1 MIVNHIQGIEYLTDT
16 STILQADANG
26 DGLVNSYDLE
36 ESMKYRFGKGI
47 IPQLP
52 LATVLNTS
60 PYNGEADVSLSR
72 EFVVQFSMPIHE
84 DTNLSKILSCNS
96 NFPTT
101 AKLSGN
107 RMKATLYLNGSRW
120 SQNSEI
126 TVTLETKDL
135 KDVLG
140 RQFSVDS
147 KLQWSFTTVST
158 SGRDPGTS
166 VSGYVFDSDNSNGE
180 KPLEG
185 VIISVPGKEEELNA
199 TTNSDGY
206 FKLSGVP
213 AGRFFVNVDG
223 REVSIEGE
231 DTSKLWSTRSYYA
244 FVGKAWE
251 STLGKDVNATRYGS
265 YNENGIYQ
273 PDNRDG
279 KIFLP
284 LIKSGALKTVDPNA
298 DTNISFVGGYLDDVN
313 ESVRVMMQATS
324 LSIPRGSLISDSGIP
339 GGSVGIAPVAVDRL
353 PEPLP
358 DGLDL
363 PLVIT
368 IQTDGA
374 TNFDRPIP
382 ATFPNADN
390 LEPGAKSALWS
401 FDHDKG
407 KWEISGPMTVS
418 EDGLTISTDPGVG
431 IRQPGWHGSAPG
443 AQIFGRGGF
452 CGSTAEE
459 LNEASIQAT
468 LESVRAV
475 EGELQDF
482 ASFASGIEESIFLGN
497 WKFLNL
503 AQMHINSSGSNES
516 WQEVLSQNS
525 GLASLSNQVANVNDA
540 VDLILNDKTWVDLY
554 QRADAIKKAA
564 THCAN
569 KKRIDGSQQLI
580 QEEFDNFSN
589 FLESSKL
596 AMRTQVEKYQQFA
609 AAAQAMNSHLQ
620 SNLPPNLK
628 TFSTD
633 LSSYR
638 SALRTLPA
646 GRGGKRLDHQ
656 ILELVK
662 NWHQYLYNALS
673 PYLTDLTTNSF
684 VFLKRIGS
692 PAEEGASPPITTQR
706 IRVGRG
712 GSYDAILRPDS
723 VYEAW
728 MLEPRRL
735 QLGGI
740 IFVSPPNGGNRRI
753 SNISLG
759 PDNLGDRDNDLLS
772 DRSERVIGTDPD
784 KNDTDGDSLTDGFEV
799 INGSD
804 PNGGN
809 PVITGV
815 IATAPTNHGG
825 FSDRVIAEDNLVF
838 LGSRE
843 YGIDCFEVSGDADLP
858 VWISSKDT
866 DGSVRNFSFS
876 DSWLAVADGDAGVV
890 IFDFSDPRNPTT
902 IAQHLTDSPA
912 NAISLAGGIVWVGL
926 DDGTLFSMDAVH
938 GYKINQT
945 NFSAKIE
952 EIIFMDG
959 TLHVSTGYSL
969 KVIHAQNGFFETNDD
984 GTIEET
990 TYSTYGSTPWRG
1002 GRRLFVG
1009 VGFAYL
1015 TNYNGF
1021 THFDLS
1027 SPDQSY
1033 GTQISTQSFGW
1044 RRIVA
1049 NGSGLA
1055 LSAEGLFAWRS
1066 SDVSLYT
1073 VDSNGSFLREG
1084 GFLENFETTFRTLGN
1099 AQDISVYN
1107 GLAYAADG
1115 NRGLQVINYRAY
1127 EKGSTPPDILDI
1139 LSNDN
1144 NGSVE
1149 ESSTFSLG
1157 VVVSDDIQV
1166 KYVEFWVDGNLT
1178 KTDGSYPFSTNYLVP
1193 RLADEQNFTTQ
1204 IKVFDTGGNETNSSI
1219 QTWTISP
1226 DTTPPVLIDVLP
1238 REGSILLAGDTILAL
1253 FNEAIDPASVN
1264 NTTVEF
1270 KDISDPSNPLD
1281 VNDLNITY
1289 DDRLNAIQVKLPS
1302 YIAPGDYQVTFTTD
1316 IKDTLGNDLSQ
1327 SKSQT
1332 FIGPSEIHGAL
1343 WFDANHDRAQGS
1355 TESLLSGW
1363 TVFLDLDFNGELS
1376 SNEPSVLSGVDG
1388 NYSFVNLLPDTYSVT
1403 ESIPYKW
1410 VQTYPQSNPEDEMA
1424 PTRGFSLGGTLYQS
1438 SWTDYSGH
1446 HLINPQGQHF
1456 SIIEP
1461 ADQPHLGEEGIRSLT
1476 IKHHGPNGIDS
1487 GEISIFEGGSALNT
1501 EVALSNGAKEPI
1513 LHLSTRNSDKSFFT
1527 NNFSEEMPLGP
1538 TTDIIFKMGD
1548 LERNQTHLVP
1558 LAYLLGQNL
1567 EPIAEYG
1574 IHENASNL
1582 HEHLITRVSP
1592 SGKLLVVGL
1601 LDGNLSI
1608 GDQNVS
1614 EAEDGIRSLFIARTT
1629 QDFGTEFAQ
1638 TFFLDFDSDSDSDA
1652 YSNVSQ
1658 AKLDLHFLDD
1668 DRFMVTHSL
1677 GQSQF
1682 SDVVYYLFSSNGEL
1696 INSFAMPIE
1705 NDQDGIAGLSEDSFI
1720 QGWQTYKDSSSNHYA
1735 KLLDSNETDVLIDAS
1750 DTIHWDLHL
1759 GAGFTYNQSD
1769 ASYLFYP
1776 AGSTTAPSQA
1786 FSLVATG
1793 VLPFN
1798 YDNKYAI
1805 SPSGDS
1811 LWIWENG
1818 LIRNTHKTQV
1828 LARSA
1833 SSSDRQI
1840 YNTAELSYEYLKSKN
1855 VRNTNLYSIIQ
1866 TTRNQLPSSVA
1877 NLYPL
1882 NNLSFLNSL
1891 AGLVNSYYRYRY
1903 GYFSDEELGEVIS
1916 EVQNELSVHYLANY
1930 NENGKLRVSSVI
1942 DFIAHPNLGFEILHC
1957 KPVENNNGAWVVG
1970 VLSGEPQDQT
1980 IKIGSSDV
1988 DLTSLPLTLAI
1999 RVGGATANNHLVEL
2013 NEKTTLENI
2022 NFGNALEKTEVRSL
2036 EQFGG
2041 TDDDHAQALVTD
2053 PSGNSFLTGTVSND
2067 ADFNGSSLS
2076 NQKMDDGIRAKY
2088 DPAGK
2093 LAWKLLIGG
2102 DGNDSVQAL
2111 APDESGGTYATGFF
2125 EGNLSIQDHNLTSQG
2140 GRDIFV
2146 LQVDENG
2153 TVLWARSF
2161 GGKGNDFAKALYFN
2175 ANGNPTNLLIG
2186 GEFENIALF
2195 DNGYLAADANAS
2207 NGFVAELS
2215 STDGKFLNGT
2225 SLNSDSFATVNA
2237 VSFDSSGRIVA
2248 GGDFSQNLRQWS
2260 FANDL
2265 VRDQIFHSTLN
2276 GDLGELNSSASDNNF
2291 SSDRAGFANRALT
2304 VSPGTTITFPVD
2316 VNQSSSSHWTLS
2328 TWINADANHTSFTL
2342 GDDLN
2347 LSISLKEN
2355 NATFSLGDTH
2365 YSITSPTLSLNVDT
2379 WLPLA
2384 IRQSGGGQHLNT
2396 ISSKFNHTLVVQ
2408 EDGSLWALGNN
2419 SYKQL
2424 GTSDTYTRYCPTKI
2438 DLSVKVVQVATGL
2451 EHSLFLDESG
2461 TLWGMGHSR
2470 YGQLAKSANNWDTYQ
2485 PFQIENNVSQ
2495 VVAGQYHS
2503 LYLDQSG
2510 KLYSFGI
2517 NNNGQLGDGRNYD
2530 QTWTSQGNHFLKSTP
2545 ALVSDSV
2552 IQVTAGTDHSLFI
2565 KEDGTLWAMGS
2576 NNYGQLGDG
2585 TSIDRT
2591 SPEQVLDSND
2601 TPHIGVVQ
2609 VSAGGNHTL
2618 FLKQDGS
2625 VWAMGYN
2632 GYGQLGDG
2640 TNDDNSTPVQV
2651 LDSNNTPHTG
2661 VVQVSAGG
2669 NHSLF
2674 LKQDGSVW
2682 AMGYNVYG
2690 QLGDGTT
2697 GNHSTPVQIFGSGIS
2712 QVIAGDNH
2720 SLFVTIEGELW
2731 GVGENGSSQLGLSN
2745 SSNYNNL
2752 TRILEYGVS
2761 QSNSLEYSGSGL
2773 SLFAADHFLGRFST
2787 HYNPPYDSVLPYTSL
2802 TNDSNLD
2809 LNGSSGLSIQDSN
2822 NSLGRSVSFW
2832 LKPENNSSI
2841 ALSSMLDLE
2850 LNNTGPNFYTFTLRD
2865 DSNASVSLADV
2876 DLSTPV
2882 SHPGWVQ
2889 ISVGYRPNLAHDA
2902 NQTIA
2907 GGGSHSMFIKEDGSL
2922 WSMGCNDY
2930 GQLGNGNHNDIYTPL
2945 KIEDSNISYISAGDN
2960 HSLFLKQDGSLW
2972 AMGRNNYGQLG
2983 TGTNY
2988 SSNSS
2993 NSPQLIKDAN
3003 VSHIASGTYHSLFI
3017 MNDGS
3022 LWTMGRNN
3030 YGQLG
3035 DGKTSSLYSPV
3046 KLNLKI
3052 PAVKIAAGEGHSL
3065 FVLADGS
3072 LWGMGRNSSGQLGT
3086 GKTSDHLCPR
3096 LIVDQNISQIA
3107 AGNNHSLF
3115 TKQDG
3120 TLWAMGENYYGQL
3133 GDGTNSDKD
3142 YPVQVLDNSGTAH
3155 DGVIQV
3161 VAGDNHSL
3169 FLKQNGSVWGMGHNS
3184 YGQLGDETKEN
3195 RSSPVQIFAGNVS
3208 RIAAGQN
3215 HSIILMDDGSLWATG
3230 NNDRGQL
3237 GDGKATQYATKTTL
3251 SGVQK
3256 IATGTNHSL
3265 FVQSGKLLAKGN
3277 NVYGQLG
3284 TGNNL
3289 PDLNGYPQVIVD
3301 SGVSNVAVGEHHS
3314 LFIKDDGSLW
3324 AMGRNLEGQLGDQS
3338 FASQY
3343 SPTLIWEEN
3352 VSQVSAGDY
3361 HSLFILDDA
3370 NNTLMGMGRN
3380 FEGQLG
3386 DGTFSNQKTPQVI
3399 DQNVTKVTA
3408 GMNHS
3413 LYLSDNGTLWGMGDS
3428 YYGQLGMGSPV
3439 TSGTP
3444 VVIDTNVSDMA
3455 AGEYHSLYILD
3466 DSNKTL
3472 MAMGRN
3478 YEGQLGDQNAS
3489 TQHTPIPVDTNVS
3502 SVYAGKNHSLY
3513 IKTDG
3518 TVWTMGRNSEGQ
3530 LGNLDTFSQF
3540 TPVQLEKSQT
3550 ISIIA
3555 AADNHTLLRDN
3566 SGNILAAGKNEY
3578 GEFGEDP
3585 YDNPTKPVQVVSS
3598 GMKLGDPMEVTR
3610 STNHYSISINGN
3622 EEGILHSEGN
3632 FTGASFDIQFNNYEG
3647 SLKDLKIYPFA
3658 MTELE
3663 HNESYTRESQPAP
3676 HTYTFEPRPVPTKIE
3691 ATENSFILDELR
3703 LYNSSLFESELG
3715 NLWHFELP
3723 SNTRNTSPNLTSTS
3737 SNNLPRPPR
3746 AISIPL
3752 PVEVY
3757 SGSSFFLGRWDTD
3770 GLTDGLSNDSNGNT
3784 SSAITSLMTGN
3795 DQEIFAAGTY
3805 QNSLSWGDLSV
3816 SNNGSSNHAFFV
3828 RLENDLQPDWL
3839 SSPSDASSSSANDI
3853 IIDQEGYLHATGSF
3867 SGNFNLDGQARTSKG
3882 GNDLYLIK
3890 MDMYGQVA
3898 ELRTHG
3904 GTGDENGL
3912 AIATDIADGVFVV
3925 GNFDSNGSFFDTST
3939 MPLQSKGGS
3948 DGFYLR
3954 YDYLATIPQQNF
3966 YVTVDSNASGNN
3978 KYFIDGIESP
3988 QLDLTAGL
3996 PYFFHLDGNT
4006 TLGHPF
4012 YFGTSGV
4019 GGDGYQSEY
4028 TQGVTRSREVNGTI
4042 SLSLESSLP
4051 NQLFYLCGD
4060 HAGMGNEIVIPRDPR
4075 GSNSLSYGTLDQSS
4089 APIHDGNWTVTTEGG
4104 QRVTSGQVLYE
4115 DLSVLLTYNAP
4126 NGYKLIR
4133 WEGTLPAEKEIVGES
4148 LKLPMTDE
4156 WVAHAI
4162 VSSLAPSADEL
4173 SDPFTIRLDNQDTNG
4188 TDEDFTFTIESSAD
4202 SPSTEGEMTLSDSL
4216 RGNFTYSLNGP
4227 SSASIIVSE
4236 FELNADQ
4243 NGTWEQ
4249 KSGGGF
4255 ALELSVS
4262 HFNESLGN
4270 GTYARHYNDGSVE
4283 YGTWSSSDFRRTP
4296 LSFEDN

>member
-1 MIVNHIQGIEYLTDT
+1 MTTYLSKWSVYLLCFVSVSISVNANLKFLGDVNGDEEINVKDFVMIVNHIQGIEYLTDT
-16 STILQADANG
+16 SKILQADANG

-36 ESMKYRFGKGI
+36 ESMKYRFGKAN

-158 SGRDPGTS
+158 SGSDPSTS
-166 VSGYVFDSDNSNGE
+166 VSGYVFDSDDSNGE

-206 FKLSGVP
+206 FQLSGVP

-223 REVSIEGE
+223 REVSVAGE

-251 STLGKDVNATRYGS
+251 ATLGKDVNATRYGS

-503 AQMHINSSGSNES
+503 AQMYINSSGSNES

-525 GLASLSNQVANVNDA
+525 GVASLSNQVANVNDA

-596 AMRTQVEKYQQFA
+596 AMSAQVEKYQRFA
-609 AAAQAMNSHLQ
+609 AAAEVMNSHLQ

-843 YGIDCFEVSGDADLP
+843 YGVDCFEVSGDADLP

-876 DSWLAVADGDAGVV
+876 NGWLAVADGDAGVV

-969 KVIHAQNGFFETNDD
+969 KVIHAQNGFFETNGD

-1033 GTQISTQSFGW
+1033 GTQIPTQTFGW

-1115 NRGLQVINYRAY
+1115 NQGLQVINYRAY
-1127 EKGSTPPDILDI
+1127 EKGTTPPDILDI

-1178 KTDGSYPFSTNYLVP
+1178 KTDGSYPFSMNYLVP

-1226 DTTPPVLIDVLP
+1226 DTTPPVLIDILP

-1302 YIAPGDYQVTFTTD
+1302 YIAPGDYQITFTTD
-1316 IKDTLGNDLSQ
+1316 INDTLGIRLSQ

-1388 NYSFVNLLPDTYSVT
+1388 NYSFVNLLPNTYSIS
-1403 ESIPYKW
+1403 EILPYKW

-1424 PTRGFSLGGTLYQS
+1424 PTRGFSLGGALYQP
-1438 SWTDYSGH
+1438 SWPDYLGN

-1513 LHLSTRNSDKSFFT
+1513 LHLSTRNSNKSFFT

-1548 LERNQTHLVP
+1548 LERNQTHLLP

-1574 IHENASNL
+1574 IHDNASNL

-1592 SGKLLVVGL
+1592 AGKLLVVGL
-1601 LDGNLSI
+1601 LDGDLSI
-1608 GDQNVS
+1608 GDRNVS
-1614 EAEDGIRSLFIARTT
+1614 ETPDGSRSLFIARTT

-1638 TFFLDFDSDSDSDA
+1638 TFSLQSSS
-1652 YSNVSQ
+1652 YSNSQ
-1658 AKLDLHFLDD
+1658 YAKLDIHFLDD
-1668 DRFMVTHSL
+1668 DRFMVTHSRGL
-1677 GQSQF
+1677 TEQF
-1682 SDVVYYLFSSNGEL
+1682 SDVFYYLFSSSGDL
-1696 INSFAMPIE
+1696 INSFSMPVE
-1705 NDQDGIAGLSEDSFI
+1705 NDEQGIAGLSANGFI
-1720 QGWQTYKDSSSNHYA
+1720 QGWQTFKDSSSNHYA
-1735 KLLDSNETDVLIDAS
+1735 TLLGSNETDVLIDVS
-1750 DTIHWDLHL
+1750 DTIHWNLHL

-1776 AGSTTAPSQA
+1776 AGSTTAPSQT

-1818 LIRNTHKTQV
+1818 LIRNALKTQV

-1840 YNTAELSYEYLKSKN
+1840 YNPAMYPYY
-1855 VRNTNLYSIIQ
+1855 YSV
-1866 TTRNQLPSSVA
+1866 P
-1877 NLYPL
+1877 
-1882 NNLSFLNSL
+1882 
-1891 AGLVNSYYRYRY
+1891 
-1903 GYFSDEELGEVIS
+1903 
-1916 EVQNELSVHYLANY
+1916 YLANY
-1930 NENGKLRVSSVI
+1930 NENGKIRVSSVL
-1942 DFIAHPNLGFEILHC
+1942 DFIAHPNLGFEIIHC

-1970 VLSGEPQDQT
+1970 ILSGEQQNKT
-1980 IKIGSSDV
+1980 IKVGSSDI
-1988 DLTSLPLTLAI
+1988 DLSSLPQTVAI

-2013 NEKTTLENI
+2013 NEKTILENI

-2041 TDDDHAQALVTD
+2041 TDDDNAHALVTD
-2053 PSGNSFLTGTVSND
+2053 SSGNSFLAGTISED
-2067 ADFNGSSLS
+2067 SDFNGSSVS
-2076 NQKMDDGIRAKY
+2076 NQKMEDGILAKY
-2088 DPAGK
+2088 GQGGA

-2111 APDESGGTYATGFF
+2111 AADELGGAYATGFF

-2146 LQVDENG
+2146 IQVDENG

-2161 GGKGNDFAKALYFN
+2161 GGKGNDFAKSLYFN

-2186 GEFENIALF
+2186 GEIENIALF

-2248 GGDFSQNLRQWS
+2248 GGKFSQNLRQWS

-2265 VRDQIFHSTLN
+2265 VSDQIFHSTFN

-2291 SSDRAGFANRALT
+2291 SSDRAGFANRALS
-2304 VSPGTTITFPVD
+2304 VSTGNTLSFPED
-2316 VNQSSSSHWTLS
+2316 TNQSSSSLWTLS
-2328 TWINADANHTSFTL
+2328 TWIQPKANQTTLML

-2347 LSISLKEN
+2347 LSITWDNN
-2355 NATFSLGDTH
+2355 NATISLGDTH
-2365 YSITSPTLSLNVDT
+2365 HSITSPTLSLNADI

-2384 IRQSGGGQHLNT
+2384 IRQSGGGQHINT

-2408 EDGSLWALGNN
+2408 EDGSLWAMGNN

-2424 GTSDTYTRYCPTKI
+2424 GTSDTFTRYCPTKI

-2451 EHSLFLDESG
+2451 EHSLFLDEFG

-2470 YGQLAKSANNWDTYQ
+2470 YGQLAKSANNSTTYE
-2485 PFQIENNVSQ
+2485 PFVLENNVSQ
-2495 VVAGQYHS
+2495 VVAGEHHS

-2510 KLYSFGI
+2510 NLFSFGI

-2530 QTWTSQGNHFLKSTP
+2530 QTWTSNGYHFLKSTP

-2632 GYGQLGDG
+2632 GYGQLGEG
-2640 TNDDNSTPVQV
+2640 TTGNHSTPVQV
-2651 LDSNNTPHTG
+2651 LDANASPHTG

-2674 LKQDGSVW
+2674 LKQDSSVW
-2682 AMGYNVYG
+2682 AMGLNSYG

-2720 SLFVTIEGELW
+2720 SIFVTIEGELW

-2787 HYNPPYDSVLPYTSL
+2787 QYNPLYDTVLPYTSL
-2802 TNDSNLD
+2802 SHETNSTQD
-2809 LNGSSGLSIQDSN
+2809 LNGSSGLRIQDIN
-2822 NSLGRSVSFW
+2822 NSLGRTLSVW

-2850 LNNTGPNFYTFTLRD
+2850 LNNSGPNLYTFTLRD
-2865 DSNASVSLADV
+2865 DSNASVVLADV
-2876 DLSTPV
+2876 DLSTPA

-2889 ISVGYRPNLAHDA
+2889 ISVGYRADLVSDY

-2922 WSMGCNDY
+2922 WSMGRNNY

-2945 KIEDSNISYISAGDN
+2945 KIQDSNISYISAGDN
-2960 HSLFLKQDGSLW
+2960 HSLFLKQNGSLW
-2972 AMGRNNYGQLG
+2972 AMGRNDYGQLG
-2983 TGTNY
+2983 TGN
-2988 SSNSS
+2988 SSSS
-2993 NSPQLIKDAN
+2993 NSPQLIKDSN
-3003 VSHIASGTYHSLFI
+3003 VSHIASGTNHSLFI
-3017 MNDGS
+3017 KQDGS
-3022 LWTMGRNN
+3022 LWTMGLNDD
-3030 YGQLG
+3030 GQLG
-3035 DGKTSSLYSPV
+3035 DDRNYDSDWIHYSYHHFREVPQLIST
-3046 KLNLKI
+3046 KL
-3052 PAVKIAAGEGHSL
+3052 PAVKIAAGDGHSL

-3115 TKQDG
+3115 TIQDG
-3120 TLWAMGENYYGQL
+3120 TLWAIGENYYGQL

-3142 YPVQVLDNSGTAH
+3142 YPVQVLDNNGTAH

-3184 YGQLGDETKEN
+3184 YGQLGDETKVN

-3215 HSIILMDDGSLWATG
+3215 HSIILMNDGSMWTTG
-3230 NNDRGQL
+3230 KNDHGQL
-3237 GDGKATQYATKTTL
+3237 GDGKATQYATKTTRT
-3251 SGVQK
+3251 GVQK

-3265 FVQSGKLLAKGN
+3265 FVESGKLLAKGN

-3284 TGNNL
+3284 TGINS
-3289 PDLNGYPQVIVD
+3289 PDLDGDPQVIVN
-3301 SGVSNVAVGEHHS
+3301 SGVSEVAVGEHHS

-3352 VSQVSAGDY
+3352 VSQVASGDY
-3361 HSLFILDDA
+3361 HSLFILEDA
-3370 NNTLMGMGRN
+3370 NKTLLGMGRN

-3439 TSGTP
+3439 TRGTP

-3455 AGEYHSLYILD
+3455 AGEYHSLFILN

-3540 TPVQLEKSQT
+3540 TPVQLETSQT

-3555 AADNHTLLRDN
+3555 AADNHTLLLDN

-3598 GMKLGDPMEVTR
+3598 GMKLGHSLEVSR

-3622 EEGILHSEGN
+3622 EEGTLHSEGN
-3632 FTGASFDIQFNNYEG
+3632 FTGASFDIHFNNYEG
-3647 SLKDLKIYPFA
+3647 SLKDLKIYPFR

-3663 HNESYTRESQPAP
+3663 QNESYTRENQPVP
-3676 HTYTFEPRPVPTKIE
+3676 HTYTFEPRSVPTKIE

-3703 LYNSSLFESELG
+3703 LYHSSLMESELG

-3723 SNTRNTSPNLTSTS
+3723 SNARAASPNLTGTS
-3737 SNNLPRPPR
+3737 SNNLPRPSR

-3752 PVEVY
+3752 PVEAY
-3757 SGSSFFLGRWDTD
+3757 SDSSFFLSRWDTD
-3770 GLTDGLSNDSNGNT
+3770 GLTDGLTNDSSGTN
-3784 SSAITSLMTGN
+3784 SSSITSLTTGN
-3795 DQEIFAAGTY
+3795 DQEIFAVGIY

-3816 SNNGSSNHAFFV
+3816 SNNGGSNHAFFV

-3839 SSPSDASSSSANDI
+3839 SSPSDASSSSANNI

-3867 SGNFNLDGQARTSKG
+3867 SGNFNLDGKASTSKG
-3882 GNDLYLIK
+3882 GEDLYLIK

-3898 ELRTHG
+3898 DLRTHG
-3904 GTGDENGL
+3904 GTGDENGI
-3912 AIATDIADGVFVV
+3912 AIATDVADGVFVV
-3925 GNFDSNGSFFDTST
+3925 GNFDTNGSFFDTPT

-3966 YVTVDSNASGNN
+3966 YVIVDSNASGNN

-4075 GSNSLSYGTLDQSS
+4075 GSNSLTYVALDQSS
-4089 APIHDGNWTVTTEGG
+4089 APIHDGNWTVNTEGG
-4104 QRVTSGQVLYE
+4104 QMVTSGQVLYE
-4115 DLSVLLTYNAP
+4115 DLSVMLTYNAP

-4173 SDPFTIRLDNQDTNG
+4173 SDLFTIRLDNQDANDTYK
-4188 TDEDFTFTIESSAD
+4188 DFTFAVESSED
-4202 SPSTEGEMTLSDSL
+4202 SPSTEGEMTLGDSL

-4227 SSASIIVSE
+4227 STASIIVSA

-4243 NGTWEQ
+4243 NGTWQ
-4249 KSGGGF
+4249 QLSGGGF
-4255 ALELSVS
+4255 ALELTVS
-4262 HFNESLGN
+4262 HFNANLGN
-4270 GTYARHYNDGSVE
+4270 GTFTRHYNDGSVE
-4283 YGTWSSSDFRRTP
+4283 YGTWSSSDFRKTP
-4296 LSFEDN
+4296 LFFEDN